1 MRLEVKEEKKYRP
14 FSLEEFLSKF
24 SIGTKISFRRRDIT
38 RSIYGLFE
46 GYQTDKDETEA
57 YHKIII
63 CNLRYTLNDL
73 FERYE
78 YLDEY
83 GEWQPFG
90 VEES

>member
-1 MRLEVKEEKKYRP
+1 MSEKEEKKYRP

-24 SIGTKISFRRRDIT
+24 SIGTKISFRSRDLT

-46 GYQTDKDETEA
+46 GYQTDKDKTEA
-57 YHKIII
+57 YHKITI
-63 CNLRYTLNDL
+63 CNLWYTLNDL

-78 YLDEY
+78 YLDEH

-90 VEES
+90 VEE